1 MKKLLMLVLVLGIV
15 SIAGAEIMSP
25 MEIKDLGAGEYGID
39 LTSGMS
45 AATDVSGGYWVLI
58 GVDATSG
65 ALASA
70 KPVIL
75 DLSGIGGD
83 AGDTG
88 LFAAGSGVYGEFTAS
103 STSTTWTAASGVYA
117 DSFTAQ
123 TGVDTLYLYTLD
135 DYAEGSTLVDTFVIP
150 EPATMLILGL
160 GGLLLRRKK

>member
-1 MKKLLMLVLVLGIV
+1 MKKVLVLMLVLGVV
-15 SIAGAEIMSP
+15 SMAGAVIVSP
-25 MEIKDLGAGEYGID
+25 MEIVDLGAGEYGID

-45 AATDVSGGYWVLI
+45 AAVDISGGYWVLI

-65 ALASA
+65 ALAA
-70 KPVIL
+70 TKPAIL

-88 LFAAGSGVYGEFTAS
+88 LFAAGSGVYGEFVSS
-103 STSTTWTAASGVYA
+103 STTAWTAIAGVYA
-117 DSFTAQ
+117 DSFTVPV
-123 TGVDTLYLYTLD
+123 GVDTLYLYTLD
-135 DYAEGSTLVDTFVIP
+135 DYAETSTLIDTFVIP